1 MKLSPL
7 DIEYIY
13 LTDNEQL
20 LAEELAFK
28 LEELEPAL
36 EEFGVYPNPSV
47 GEPVYPMYLPV

>member
-36 EEFGVYPNPSV
+36 EEFGVYPSPSV